1 MKSQL
6 QFQLSLT
13 TRVKCRYDPP
23 TCTYCQQSQHESS
36 AQNCTN
42 NPPTVT
48 HHNNTC
54 SDPNHHSSQPFALQ
68 RLQRL
73 GSADPRAPAPPRLQP
88 RTRQRYHKLKTK
100 THPHLHMPA
109 PSKLSRRR
117 ARGNQG
123 GSYRCQLS
131 CRSSPG
137 HASAQIQTAH
147 SRYWCVVVGLDC
159 LLPKAYRATGS
170 SNTRRVLSRQVAAGK
185 AKQSE

>member
-1 MKSQL
+1 M
-6 QFQLSLT
+6 
-13 TRVKCRYDPP
+13 
-23 TCTYCQQSQHESS
+23 YCQQSQHESS
-36 AQNCTN
+36 AQSCTN
-42 NPPTVT
+42 NPPTIR
-48 HHNNTC
+48 HHNTRAQTQN
-54 SDPNHHSSQPFALQ
+54 NHSSQPSALQ
-68 RLQRL
+68 RLTV
-73 GSADPRAPAPPRLQP
+73 PRISRSTRPGAATPPALNTPAKPQ
-88 RTRQRYHKLKTK
+88 TQTK

-131 CRSSPG
+131 SRSSPG

-159 LLPKAYRATGS
+159 LLPKACRATGS